1 MSEVLQNRRS
11 VIHPYK
17 FNMWLGIVAMVMM
30 FAAFTSAYVVKKA
43 DVSNWLVFDL
53 PVMFNYSAVVIVL
66 SSIAMQLAYFTFRRN
81 KIGMHRI
88 FIVLTFLLGAAFL
101 VLQVMGWQELKS
113 EGILLKGNVAGS
125 FLYVISGAHFLHVVG
140 GVIALLVFVFLA
152 FTRYN
157 RPEDTLLENIHPER
171 QIGVEL
177 MATYW
182 HFVDVLWLYLFFF
195 FQMS

>member
-1 MSEVLQNRRS
+1 
-11 VIHPYK
+11 
-17 FNMWLGIVAMVMM
+17 MWLAIVAMVMM

-43 DVSNWLVFDL
+43 DVSNWLVFEL
-53 PVMFNYSAVVIVL
+53 PVMFSYSAVIIVI
-66 SSIAMQLAYFTFRRN
+66 SSICMQLAYITFRRN
-81 KIGMHRI
+81 RIGLHRL
-88 FIVLTFLLGAAFL
+88 FMVATFFLGATFL
-101 VLQVMGWQELKS
+101 VLQVLGWQELKA

-125 FLYVISGAHFLHVVG
+125 FLYVISGAHFLHVAG
-140 GVIALLVFVFLA
+140 GVIALLVFVILA

-157 RPEDTLLENIHPER
+157 KPEDTLLENIHPDK